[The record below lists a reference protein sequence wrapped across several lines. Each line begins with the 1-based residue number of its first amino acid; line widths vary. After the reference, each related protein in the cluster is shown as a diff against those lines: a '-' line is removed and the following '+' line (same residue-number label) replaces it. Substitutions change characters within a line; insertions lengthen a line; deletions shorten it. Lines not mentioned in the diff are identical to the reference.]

1 MQSLAPYKPQFS
13 VIILVLRETTHI
25 FLHPYEEGESLF
37 SRAST
42 LDSQDR
48 LERVEQYPL
57 YYFR

>member
-1 MQSLAPYKPQFS
+1 MYYFGVGGNRPN
-13 VIILVLRETTHI
+13 I
-25 FLHPYEEGESLF
+25 LHPLEKGESLF
-37 SRAST
+37 TEFLT